1 MLEHIPILPV
11 LLPLIAGFITLF
23 LKGFGINTQR
33 VFSVF
38 AVILLVLVSAK
49 ALYFTSLVPHT
60 VYSLGNWEAPFGIV
74 LVLDK
79 LSITMVLLTSLLAL
93 GALWYSV
100 SEKIDSQNEHF
111 HVLFQLQLFGIN
123 GAFLTGDL
131 FNLFV
136 FFEILL
142 LASYSLLLHG
152 SGEKRT
158 KAGLH
163 YVVIN
168 LVGSTLFLFAV
179 GALYGILG
187 TLNMADL
194 ALQVSKLDPDSV
206 GIVASA
212 GLLLL
217 VVFGLKAAM
226 FPLYLWL
233 PNAYSKTSAPV
244 AALFAIMTKVGIY
257 AIIRVHGTI
266 FGENA
271 GELAYYHIPWV
282 LNIGLITLILAT
294 LGVLSSKELKTQVA
308 YIVLA
313 SVSVLLVSVGVNTAE
328 SLGATIYYMIH
339 STLTAGAFFLVADII
354 VKQRGGIGDIM
365 TQTAPFAKAR
375 LTGSMFFVLGIA
387 AAGLP
392 PLSGFFGKVMILK
405 SSIADTQVGIIF
417 TLLIL
422 SSLLIVIA
430 LARTGSNIF
439 YDTKQDSQE
448 LKFSLKNS
456 SLYSV
461 IFLFIFLPL
470 MVIFANPLTKFTSSI
485 GEELFNS
492 TNYIESTLNTTIQ
505 GGR

>member
-23 LKGFGINTQR
+23 LKHFGINTQR
-33 VFSVF
+33 VFSIFSVL
-38 AVILLVLVSAK
+38 LLVFISAK
-49 ALYFTSLVPHT
+49 ALYFTTLVPHT

-79 LSITMVLLTSLLAL
+79 LSAVMVLLTSILAL

-100 SEKIDSQNEHF
+100 SEKIDSQSEHF

-187 TLNMADL
+187 TLNIADL
-194 ALQVSKLDPDSV
+194 ALQVSKISDDNV

-282 LNIGLITLILAT
+282 LNIGLVTLILAT
-294 LGVLSSKELKTQVA
+294 LGVLGSKELKTQIA

-313 SVSVLLVSVGVNTAE
+313 SVSVLLVSIGVNTAE
-328 SLGATIYYMIH
+328 SLSATIYYMIH
-339 STLTAGAFFLVADII
+339 STLTAGAFFLIADII

-375 LTGSMFFVLGIA
+375 LTGSIFFILGIA

-392 PLSGFFGKVMILK
+392 PLSGFFGKVMILN
-405 SSIADTQVGIIF
+405 SAIGDTQIGAIF
-417 TLLIL
+417 TLVIV
-422 SSLLIVIA
+422 SSLLIVVA

-439 YDTKQDSQE
+439 YDTKQDAEVMS
-448 LKFSLKNS
+448 FSISKMTLNS
-456 SLYSV
+456 VL
-461 IFLFIFLPL
+461 FLFLFLPL
-470 MVIFANPLTKFTSSI
+470 MVLFANPVTEFTNSI
-485 GEELFNS
+485 GSELFNT
-492 TNYIESTLNTTIQ
+492 TNYIESTLNTTIK
-505 GGR
+505 GDR

>member
-1 MLEHIPILPV
+1 MLEHIPILPI
-11 LLPLIAGFITLF
+11 LLPLIAGFIILMS
-23 LKGFGINTQR
+23 KRFGINVQR
-33 VFSVF
+33 KIS
-38 AVILLVLVSAK
+38 IISLGLLVLVAIK
-49 ALYFTSLVPHT
+49 ALYFTTLVPHT
-60 VYSLGNWEAPFGIV
+60 VYSLGNWQAPFGIV

-79 LSITMVLLTSLLAL
+79 LSIVMVLLTALLAF
-93 GALWYSV
+93 GALWYSI
-100 SEKIDSQNEHF
+100 SEEIDSHNEHF
-111 HVLFQLQLFGIN
+111 HVLFQLQIFGIN

-152 SGEKRT
+152 KGENRT

-168 LVGSTLFLFAV
+168 LVGSTLFLFAI

-187 TLNMADL
+187 TLNIADL
-194 ALQVSKLDPDSV
+194 ALQISKLSSDNVS
-206 GIVASA
+206 IVASA

-257 AIIRVHGTI
+257 GIIRVHGTL

-294 LGVLSSKELKTQVA
+294 LGVLSSKDLKTQVA
-308 YIVLA
+308 YVVLA
-313 SVSVLLVSVGVNTAE
+313 SVSVLLVSIGINTAE
-328 SLGATIYYMIH
+328 SLSGTIYYMVH
-339 STLTAGAFFLVADII
+339 STLTAGGFFLIADII
-354 VKQRGGIGDIM
+354 VKQRGGVENIM
-365 TQTAPFAKAR
+365 IQTAPFKKAV
-375 LTGSMFFVLGIA
+375 LTGSLFFIFAVA
-387 AAGLP
+387 SAGLP
-392 PLSGFFGKVMILK
+392 PLSGFFGKVMILT
-405 SSIADTQVGIIF
+405 SAIENSQMWIIF
-417 TLLIL
+417 TLLIV
-422 SSLLIVIA
+422 SSLLIVVA

-439 YDTKQDSQE
+439 YDTKQEDETLS
-448 LKFSLKNS
+448 FSLKNS
-456 SLYSV
+456 TLYSV
-461 IFLFIFLPL
+461 VFLFAFIPL
-470 MVIFANPLTKFTSSI
+470 LVVFANPITEFTSSI
-485 GEELFNS
+485 GTELSNT
-492 TNYIESTLNTTIQ
+492 TNYIESTLNITLQ
-505 GGR
+505 GDR

>member
-11 LLPLIAGFITLF
+11 LLPLIAGFMILIS
-23 LKGFGINTQR
+23 KRFGINIQR
-33 VFSVF
+33 KISCI
-38 AVILLVLVSAK
+38 AVGLLIFVALK
-49 ALYFTSLVPHT
+49 ALYFTTIVPHT
-60 VYSLGNWEAPFGIV
+60 VYSLGNWQAPFGIV

-79 LSITMVLLTSLLAL
+79 LSIVMVLLTAVLAF

-100 SEKIDSQNEHF
+100 SEKTDSQNEHF
-111 HVLFQLQLFGIN
+111 HVLFQLQLFGLN

-152 SGEKRT
+152 KGENRT

-187 TLNMADL
+187 TLNIADL
-194 ALQVSKLDPDSV
+194 ALQVSKLNPDNVS
-206 GIVASA
+206 IVASA

-244 AALFAIMTKVGIY
+244 AAFFAIMTKVGIY

-271 GELAYYHIPWV
+271 GVLAYYHIPWV
-282 LNIGLITLILAT
+282 LNIGLVTLILAT
-294 LGVLSSKELKTQVA
+294 LGVLASKELKTQVA
-308 YIVLA
+308 YVVLA
-313 SVSVLLVSVGVNTAE
+313 SVSVLLVSIGINTAE
-328 SLGATIYYMIH
+328 SLSGTVFYMVH
-339 STLTAGAFFLVADII
+339 STLTAGGFFLIADII
-354 VKQRGGIGDIM
+354 VKQRGGIGNIM
-365 TQTAPFAKAR
+365 TQTAPFSKAI
-375 LTGSMFFVLGIA
+375 LTGSIFFVFAIA

-392 PLSGFFGKVMILK
+392 PLSGFFGKVMIL
-405 SSIADTQVGIIF
+405 SSALENTHMGIIF
-417 TLLIL
+417 TLIII
-422 SSLLIVIA
+422 SSLLVVVA

-439 YDTKQDSQE
+439 YDTKPE
-448 LKFSLKNS
+448 EKVLPFTLKNS
-456 SLYSV
+456 TLFSV
-461 IFLFIFLPL
+461 MFLFMFIPL
-470 MVIFANPLTKFTSSI
+470 MVIFANPITGFTDSI
-485 GEELFNS
+485 GTELLDTTS
-492 TNYIESTLNTTIQ
+492 YIESILNITLQ
-505 GGR
+505 GAK

>member
-1 MLEHIPILPV
+1 MLDHVPILPV
-11 LLPLIAGFITLF
+11 ILPLIAGFVTLMS
-23 LKGFGINTQR
+23 KRFGLNTQR
-33 VFSVF
+33 TISVI
-38 AVILLVLVSAK
+38 AVVLLVVISLK
-49 ALYFTSLVPHT
+49 GLYFTTLVPHT
-60 VYSLGNWEAPFGIV
+60 VYSLGDWKAPFGIV

-79 LSITMVLLTSLLAL
+79 LSIVMVLLTSILAL
-93 GALWYSV
+93 GALWYSI
-100 SEKIDSQNEHF
+100 SEKVDSQSEHF

-152 SGEKRT
+152 SGESRT

-187 TLNMADL
+187 TLNIADL
-194 ALQVSKLDPDSV
+194 ALKVSQLSSDNVS
-206 GIVASA
+206 IVASA

-226 FPLYLWL
+226 FPIYLWL

-271 GELAYYHIPWV
+271 GELAYFHIPWV

-294 LGVLSSKELKTQVA
+294 LGVLSSKDLKTQVA
-308 YIVLA
+308 YVVLA
-313 SVSVLLVSVGVNTAE
+313 SVSVLLVSIGINTAE
-328 SLGATIYYMIH
+328 SLSATIYYMIH
-339 STLTAGAFFLVADII
+339 STLTAGVFFLVADII
-354 VKQRGGIGDIM
+354 VRQRGGTGDIM
-365 TQTAPFAKAR
+365 TKTAPFELAR
-375 LTGSMFFVLGIA
+375 LTGGMFFVIGIA

-392 PLSGFFGKVMILK
+392 PLSGFFGKVMILN
-405 SSIADTQVGIIF
+405 SAVEDIQVGMIF

-422 SSLLIVIA
+422 SSLLIVVA
-430 LARTGSNIF
+430 LARSGSNIF
-439 YDTKQDSQE
+439 YDTEAEKE
-448 LKFSLKNS
+448 TMKFSINNS
-456 SLYSV
+456 SLYA
-461 IFLFIFLPL
+461 IAFLFMFLPV
-470 MVIFANPLTKFTSSI
+470 MVIFANPVTEFTNTIGSDLTNTA
-485 GEELFNS
+485 
-492 TNYIESTLNTTIQ
+492 NYIESTLGVSMQ

>member
-1 MLEHIPILPV
+1 MTHMPILPV
-11 LLPLIAGFITLF
+11 ILPLIGGFILLF
-23 LKGFGINTQR
+23 VKKYGINTQR
-33 VFSVF
+33 TI
-38 AVILLVLVSAK
+38 ALAITLALIVISFFGLCLAIEEKYVIYL
-49 ALYFTSLVPHT
+49 
-60 VYSLGNWEAPFGIV
+60 LGNWEAPFGIV

-79 LSITMVLLTSLLAL
+79 LSILMVLMTSILAF
-93 GALWYSV
+93 GALWYSI
-100 SEKIDSQNEHF
+100 SEDIDTKGAHF

-152 SGEKRT
+152 QGEGRT

-179 GALYGILG
+179 GTLYGVLG
-187 TLNMADL
+187 TLNIADL
-194 ALQVSKLDPDSV
+194 ANKISMLPSEDV
-206 GIVASA
+206 GVVAAA

-233 PNAYSKTSAPV
+233 PSAYGRTSAPV

-257 AIIRVHGTI
+257 AIIRVHGTL
-266 FGENA
+266 FGYGA

-294 LGVLSSKELKTQVA
+294 LGVMSAKELRTQIA

-313 SVSVLLVSVGVNTAE
+313 SVAVILVSVGINSQNAL
-328 SLGATIYYMIH
+328 SGTIYYMIH
-339 STLTAGAFFLVADII
+339 STLIAGGFFLLADII
-354 VKQRGGIGDIM
+354 I
-365 TQTAPFAKAR
+365 KAR
-375 LTGSMFFVLGIA
+375 GNGDLNSQMPIFQNGILIGSIFFVFAIA

-392 PLSGFFGKVMILK
+392 PLSGFFGKIMIL
-405 SSIADTQVGIIF
+405 SASLDNAQSGSILVTV
-417 TLLIL
+417 LL
-422 SSLLIVIA
+422 SSLLIVIS
-430 LARTGSNIF
+430 LAKTGSTIF
-439 YDTKQDSQE
+439 YDTTPNVQPTAYKLS
-448 LKFSLKNS
+448 KS
-456 SLYSV
+456 SMAAV
-461 IFLFIFLPL
+461 IFLFSTGPL
-470 MVIFANPLTKFTSSI
+470 LVIFANPITDFTQI
-485 GEELFNS
+485 LANDLFEING
-492 TNYIESTLNTTIQ
+492 YVKAVIDIYMEIP
-505 GGR
+505 

>member
-1 MLEHIPILPV
+1 MLDHIPILPV
-11 LLPLIAGFITLF
+11 ILPLIAGFITLF
-23 LKGFGINTQR
+23 LKHFGINTQR

-49 ALYFTSLVPHT
+49 ALYFTTMVPHT
-60 VYSLGNWEAPFGIV
+60 VYSLGNWQAPFGIV

-79 LSITMVLLTSLLAL
+79 FSITMVLLTSLLAL

-100 SEKIDSQNEHF
+100 SEKVDSQNEHF

-152 SGEKRT
+152 SGERRT

-187 TLNMADL
+187 TLNIADL
-194 ALQVSKLDPDSV
+194 ALQVSKLSADNI

-266 FGENA
+266 FGEDA

-282 LNIGLITLILAT
+282 LNIGLVTLILAT
-294 LGVLSSKELKTQVA
+294 LGVLSSKDLKTQVA

-313 SVSVLLVSVGVNTAE
+313 SVSVLLVSIGVNTAE
-328 SLGATIYYMIH
+328 SLSATIYYMIH
-339 STLTAGAFFLVADII
+339 STLTAGAFFLIADII
-354 VKQRGGIGDIM
+354 VKQRGGVGDIM

-375 LTGSMFFVLGIA
+375 LTGGIFFILGIA

-392 PLSGFFGKVMILK
+392 PLSGFFGKVMILN
-405 SSIADTQVGIIF
+405 SAIGDVQMGAIF

-422 SSLLIVIA
+422 SSLLIVVS

-439 YDTKQDSQE
+439 YDIKQDADVME
-448 LKFSLKNS
+448 FTLKRS

-461 IFLFIFLPL
+461 LFLFMFLPL
-470 MVIFANPLTKFTSSI
+470 MVLFANPITEFTSLV
-485 GEELFNS
+485 GVELFNT
-492 TNYIESTLNTTIQ
+492 TNYIESTLNTTLQ
-505 GGR
+505 GDR